1 MSHTQDLP
9 GFEDGRTSRRIYT
22 QIGEGTFL
30 EMPELAPKPD
40 LITHWSIV
48 ARKAH
53 CQQTKDKRQEV
64 DQQCWHKVCK
74 REKLHT
80 AISNREDQDGA
91 LEQNL
96 TV

>member
-40 LITHWSIV
+40 LITH
-48 ARKAH
+48 
-53 CQQTKDKRQEV
+53 
-64 DQQCWHKVCK
+64 
-74 REKLHT
+74 
-80 AISNREDQDGA
+80 
-91 LEQNL
+91 
-96 TV
+96 